1 MGSPETGPQSLENR
15 ENDGGFLI
23 EFPDGTTGKYKSR
36 DEAIEA
42 MQEWRE
48 AA

>member
-1 MGSPETGPQSLENR
+1 MANPEMPREGMENK
-15 ENDGGFLI
+15 EQNEGFLI
-23 EFPDGTTGKYKSR
+23 TFPDGTTGRYKSR
-36 DEAIEA
+36 DEAVEA